1 MEQEIK
7 DILGVSENEKN
18 TFNDKNNYEGSGAEI
33 AKKLASIFYIISG
46 FLLFVGIILL
56 LNWEGRSYHIDYLI
70 SGLICI
76 SLSISFF
83 VVAPIYKCLGTIAE
97 AAQLFKQKN
106 QQ

>member
-7 DILGVSENEKN
+7 DVLGVSENATNTLKDKN
-18 TFNDKNNYEGSGAEI
+18 TYEGSGAGT
-33 AKKLASIFYIISG
+33 AKKLASIFYVISG
-46 FLLFVGIILL
+46 LFFFIGVIFLLV
-56 LNWEGRSYHIDYLI
+56 WSGRSYYISPLI

-76 SLSISFF
+76 SLSISLF

-106 QQ
+106 Q